1 MCIERSLSADSYP
14 YIDVSFMIIGPK
26 RSCAAFR
33 ILWLQ
38 SLQAPG
44 CLDVESSSAPPA
56 RICNGRFGICS
67 VILPPRL
74 ALHVIF
80 PLREVDE
87 TVG

>member
-14 YIDVSFMIIGPK
+14 YIDVSFMIIGLK

-33 ILWLQ
+33 ILL
-38 SLQAPG
+38 LQAPG

-56 RICNGRFGICS
+56 RLCNGRFGICS

-80 PLREVDE
+80 PLGEVDE